1 MRPRVAVMATLTLA
15 LLLLPGSAS
24 ATAGS
29 ACEQSDYPPFGLA
42 FVRLRAELGEV
53 MGVPTTCVQ
62 PAANGDLLQRTSTG
76 LAIYRTQTGAV
87 LFASDEQHWALV
99 GDALIRWTG
108 NWHNGF
114 DPPAPVP
121 ATAARMDL
129 RLPQAGDA
137 LWSILVATLVGVQP
151 DAPQTLLLETD
162 GTTYQVQTGDGCPDA
177 PQAVDGP
184 VFVRTPERLDSPG
197 AELVLLADQ
206 ESCAIVTAAPLL

>member
-1 MRPRVAVMATLTLA
+1 MRPRVAVLATLTLG
-15 LLLLPGSAS
+15 LLLLPGSAL
-24 ATAGS
+24 ATADS
-29 ACEQSDYPPFGLA
+29 ACALPDHPQFGLA
-42 FVRLRAELGEV
+42 FARLHAALGEV

-62 PAANGDLLQRTSTG
+62 PAANGALLQRTSTG

-108 NWHNGF
+108 NWHTGF
-114 DPPAPVP
+114 DPPAPAP
-121 ATAARMDL
+121 TAAARMDL

-151 DAPQTLLLETD
+151 DAPQTLLLETA
-162 GTTYQVQTGDGCPDA
+162 GTVYQVQTGAGCPAA

-184 VFVRTPERLDSPG
+184 VFVRTPDRLDSPG

-206 ESCAIVTAAPLL
+206 EACAIVTAAPLR